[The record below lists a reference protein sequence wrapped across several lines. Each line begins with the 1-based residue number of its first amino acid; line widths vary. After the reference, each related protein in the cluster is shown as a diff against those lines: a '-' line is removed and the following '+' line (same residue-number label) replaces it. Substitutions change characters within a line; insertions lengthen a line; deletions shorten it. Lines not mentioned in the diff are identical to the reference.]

1 MLKTVSCS
9 HLEEELVKNDSYV
22 ELSCAGWL
30 SGVPAEFGRELVSL
44 GALRKANTGEY
55 VHRAGDRQ
63 DGLRGIVS
71 GAFAI
76 EMAPF
81 ERGPNLIHLFRSGD
95 WMGEVELIKGLPN
108 VVSVKATRPSEYIHI
123 TTPDIEKLASANPE
137 TWRWIGSLAAEHL
150 LTAMG
155 IMDDLTIRDPSR
167 RIAALLLRLA
177 GVRSIDKPD
186 EPELEIDATQL
197 ELSHF
202 STLSRATIVEHLHRF
217 EKAGLI
223 TRSYGKV
230 KIANPKKLRQ
240 YLLER
245 GPL

>member
-9 HLEEELVKNDSYV
+9 HLGEELVKKDSYV
-22 ELSCAGWL
+22 ELSCEGWL
-30 SGVPAEFGRELVSL
+30 SGVPVEFGRELVSL
-44 GALRKANTGEY
+44 GELRKANTGEY
-55 VHRAGDRQ
+55 VHRAGNPQ

-95 WMGEVELIKGLPN
+95 WMGEIELIKGLPN

-123 TTPDIEKLASANPE
+123 ATPDIKKLASANPE

-177 GVRSIDKPD
+177 GVRSIDRPI
-186 EPELEIDATQL
+186 EPEPEIDATQF

-202 STLSRATIVEHLHRF
+202 TTLSRATIAGHLDRF
-217 EKAGLI
+217 EKAGLVA
-223 TRSYGKV
+223 RSYGRV
-230 KIANPKKLRQ
+230 KLTNTKKLREHLAT
-240 YLLER
+240 Y
-245 GPL
+245 

>member
-1 MLKTVSCS
+1 MT
-9 HLEEELVKNDSYV
+9 KNNSYV
-22 ELSCAGWL
+22 VLSRKGWL
-30 SGVPAEFGRELVSL
+30 SSVPAEFGKELVSR
-44 GALRKANTGEY
+44 GSLRKVGTGEY
-55 VHRAGDRQ
+55 VHRTDDPR
-63 DGLRGIVS
+63 DGLRGIIS

-81 ERGPNLIHLFRSGD
+81 ERGPNLLHLFRSGD
-95 WMGEVELIKGLPN
+95 WMGEIELIMGLPN

-123 TTPDIEKLASANPE
+123 ATSDIEELTLASPE
-137 TWRWIGSLAAEHL
+137 TWRWFGSLAVDHL
-150 LTAMG
+150 MTAMG

-177 GVRSIDKPD
+177 GVRNIDD
-186 EPELEIDATQL
+186 RNDAEPEIDTTQF
-197 ELSHF
+197 ELSHLA
-202 STLSRATIVEHLHRF
+202 TLSRATIVEHLHRF

-230 KIANPKKLRQ
+230 KIANPKKLRE

-245 GPL
+245 GPI